1 MSAMILLKDTCRG
14 LGRRAGKSHPVAVCP
29 CGGAKFSADFMY
41 LSIIYVLLSSIYK
54 NAEVKFDKTNR
65 RCILKSGGCIT
76 GILRYAKITEVLYAD
91 RKQRKK
97 TERA

>member
-1 MSAMILLKDTCRG
+1 MG
-14 LGRRAGKSHPVAVCP
+14 LNGKRAEVSPLQYVPAEGLNTPWIVF
-29 CGGAKFSADFMY
+29 KFS
-41 LSIIYVLLSSIYK
+41 IIFSHCCCVLK
-54 NAEVKFDKTNR
+54 KRKVKFDKTDQM
-65 RCILKSGGCIT
+65 CILKKGGCIA

>member
-1 MSAMILLKDTCRG
+1 
-14 LGRRAGKSHPVAVCP
+14 
-29 CGGAKFSADFMY
+29 MY

-91 RKQRKK
+91 RRQRKK
-97 TERA
+97 TEGS